1 MTPARTPLL
10 RVMLNFRRTE
20 NNAATTTSG
29 LQWQP
34 VISIVAGF
42 LSILFAVYFLHM
54 LFQFHASGSLHHIL
68 GTRRVSHPATE
79 HETSGSWPDL
89 SSPAGP
95 PPYTATPLPTV
106 TVPPRSLQDGPV
118 RYPPNYLSP
127 PRRHVD
133 ETMSRG

>member
-42 LSILFAVYFLHM
+42 RKY
-54 LFQFHASGSLHHIL
+54 
-68 GTRRVSHPATE
+68 P
-79 HETSGSWPDL
+79 W
-89 SSPAGP
+89 
-95 PPYTATPLPTV
+95 PLPN
-106 TVPPRSLQDGPV
+106 S
-118 RYPPNYLSP
+118 
-127 PRRHVD
+127 RHQ
-133 ETMSRG
+133 S